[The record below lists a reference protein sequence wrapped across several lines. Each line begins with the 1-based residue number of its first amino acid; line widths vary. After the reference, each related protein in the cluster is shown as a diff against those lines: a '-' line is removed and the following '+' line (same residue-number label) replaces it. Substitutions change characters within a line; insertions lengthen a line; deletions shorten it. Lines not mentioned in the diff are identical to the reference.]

1 MNESMNESGAVTQLE
16 VCAGLACTHPD
27 ELEAVSLG
35 SASDITDLESDT
47 TGDTRI
53 ASMDLDDSRA
63 IDALEDFFQH
73 EAGVQHEAKE
83 GCEYNHDHE
92 PEFSEAM
99 LDEYFALEQFRADF

>member
-1 MNESMNESGAVTQLE
+1 MHESMDESGAVTQLE

-27 ELEAVSLG
+27 ELEAVSLE

-47 TGDTRI
+47 TGDTRV

-63 IDALEDFFQH
+63 IDALEDFF
-73 EAGVQHEAKE
+73 QHEAKE